1 MSLKTGF
8 ATVLKAMRVS
18 RGLTQKHLADTTS
31 RTYMSKL
38 EQGRSNPT
46 IDKLTAISGALELCP
61 LTLFTLTLSVESGQ
75 TVKTLMQ
82 HLEADIADLEA
93 TGALKALASA
103 RSQTSAQPEPS
114 YPAWKGLLPHTR
126 KLSCASLSKRKRD
139 LRIKSL
145 DPSKS
150 VSLSS
155 GGDA

>member
-18 RGLTQKHLADTTS
+18 RGLTQKHMADTTS

-46 IDKLTAISGALELCP
+46 IDKLTAISGALELSP

-75 TVKTLMQ
+75 TVKTLVQ

-93 TGALKALASA
+93 TGALKSL
-103 RSQTSAQPEPS
+103 
-114 YPAWKGLLPHTR
+114 GL
-126 KLSCASLSKRKRD
+126 S
-139 LRIKSL
+139 
-145 DPSKS
+145 S
-150 VSLSS
+150 VSDIRPTRAILSRLERTTAPYS
-155 GGDA
+155 QAKLCFAEQEKA

>member
-18 RGLTQKHLADTTS
+18 RGLTQKHMADTTS

-46 IDKLTAISGALELCP
+46 IDKLTAISGALELSP

-75 TVKTLMQ
+75 TVKTLVQ

-93 TGALKALASA
+93 TGALKSL
-103 RSQTSAQPEPS
+103 
-114 YPAWKGLLPHTR
+114 GL
-126 KLSCASLSKRKRD
+126 S
-139 LRIKSL
+139 
-145 DPSKS
+145 S
-150 VSLSS
+150 VSDIRPTRAILSRLERTTAPYS
-155 GGDA
+155 QAELS